1 MEMLTAFKMTSFNS
15 LHILDSRLVC
25 GLPLCQL
32 SYLIKRKYIY
42 VEGRSPNEEHFLEAN
57 ICLKTLQSEILT
69 AEQDTRPVHTL
80 GSNMCFL

>member
-1 MEMLTAFKMTSFNS
+1 MLKAGPQMKS
-15 LHILDSRLVC
+15 I
-25 GLPLCQL
+25 
-32 SYLIKRKYIY
+32 
-42 VEGRSPNEEHFLEAN
+42 FLEAN